1 LDNLIKEITKAAAL
15 YNGFSSVKNLARAYM
30 KFSQEN
36 LEYWSMLFEYQ
47 FPEDQSFPRWYK
59 QKVDTLY
66 EIVWHAIERS
76 VKNVD
81 QEKQKEYV
89 SIIWGGIHGIT
100 ILALKGKFQ
109 RAGIDSAET
118 LLDDFIDAYL
128 KGIATT

>member
-1 LDNLIKEITKAAAL
+1 MYDPSQTKSLEIAL
-15 YNGFSSVKNLARAYM
+15 
-30 KFSQEN
+30 
-36 LEYWSMLFEYQ
+36 
-47 FPEDQSFPRWYK
+47 
-59 QKVDTLY
+59 DTLY

-109 RAGIDSAET
+109 RAGIDSAEP